1 MASLKLEDH
10 DRVLIVEGY
19 SDLLFF
25 AELCE
30 WLFSKEVVF
39 IKQMGGKG
47 NINTASLKAFLSPKL
62 LAEKKAVGVITDADE
77 SEAGRVESLK
87 KCLRNLTRQE
97 VENGAWTD
105 GPPRI
110 GLFVVPGGGRT
121 GEIETLMWQAWGNDP
136 ANVAVKACVDTFL
149 ECMQGQG
156 RAPQSIDKGRL
167 SALLAVLNDEDP
179 RLGPGARAKKFDFGR
194 PELAKLVEFLKA
206 VS

>member
-1 MASLKLEDH
+1 MASPKLEDFSG
-10 DRVLIVEGY
+10 VLIVEGY

-30 WLFSKEVVF
+30 WIFGGEVVF
-39 IKQMGGKG
+39 IKEMGGKG
-47 NINTASLKAFLSPKL
+47 NIKPASLKTFLSPRL
-62 LAEKKAVGVITDADE
+62 LQEKKAVGVITDADE
-77 SEAGRVESLK
+77 SEAGRVQSLTQ
-87 KCLRNLTRQE
+87 CLRTLTGQE
-97 VENGAWTD
+97 VKNGAWTD

-136 ANVAVKACVDTFL
+136 ANDAVKACVDTFL
-149 ECMQGQG
+149 DCMQGQG
-156 RAPQSIDKGRL
+156 RVPQSIDKGRL
-167 SALLAVLNDEDP
+167 SALLAVVNDEDP

-194 PELAKLVEFLKA
+194 PELAELVEFLRA